1 MTCTKLY
8 AIIAENFIVL
18 KDKKFMSSSLYD
30 TLGVAKGASSDEIK
44 KAYRRLARKYHPD
57 INKEKG
63 AEDKFKE
70 INAAYEILSDE
81 KKRAQYDRYGDSM
94 FGGQS
99 FSDFT
104 RSAGNANMNDFINEL
119 FRNFG
124 GFGGGGF
131 NSGNFNSGFG
141 SNSGFRSSGFSGF
154 GEDLDI
160 NAEILI
166 PFDTA
171 VLGGEQSFKINGESI
186 KIKIPHGIKNGEKLR
201 IRGKGKIAG
210 GQRGDLI
217 VQVKLGK
224 SDEYERDDDD
234 LYKKCDISLKT
245 ALFGASVKVQTPRKE
260 VSVKIPPNSKNGQ
273 KIRLKGY
280 GVQNRKSDIYGDMYL
295 ILNVILPNVSDLD
308 EKFAKILEEK
318 LP

>member
-1 MTCTKLY
+1 
-8 AIIAENFIVL
+8 
-18 KDKKFMSSSLYD
+18 MSSSLYD

-124 GFGGGGF
+124 GFGGGSF
-131 NSGNFNSGFG
+131 NGGGFNSGFG

-171 VLGGEQSFKINGESI
+171 VLGGEQSIKMNGESI
-186 KIKIPHGIKNGEKLR
+186 KIKIPHGIKSGEKLR

-295 ILNVILPNVSDLD
+295 ILNVILPSVSDLD